1 MLIIHS
7 ELCHR
12 AGFCIE
18 WQRTRKT
25 EYLAALNAEIA
36 SPGQGLLDRYL
47 LSFVGAACERQ
58 LWGGAIDGIRGLDG
72 RSIEDAVDG
81 EYTDVRVMQKYQ
93 AFEMSRAMSKADRR

>member
-1 MLIIHS
+1 MAAHS
-7 ELCHR
+7 QNGVPC
-12 AGFCIE
+12 G
-18 WQRTRKT
+18 
-25 EYLAALNAEIA
+25 AERGDRI
-36 SPGQGLLDRYL
+36 PGQGLLDGYL
-47 LSFVGAACERQ
+47 LSFVGAARERQ